1 MARACAHLSLLCIL
15 FLFSIALAIAVA
27 ILFLDF
33 DPSNFYPNSGH
44 GDRSSSIFNHDP
56 PKFFP
61 NSHHGDRSTSIFNH
75 DPSNF
80 SPSSGHG
87 DRSSSIFNHDPPNF
101 FPSSGHGDRSSSIFN
116 HGPPNFFPNSH
127 HGDRSSSIFNY
138 DALSIPSLSL
148 FLLFLFFFLMKVAGD
163 HFSPAVSLLS
173 DHLRLSPSKA
183 AVTLLALGNG
193 APDVFSSV
201 AAVRH
206 GQPRTGLGAILSA
219 GAFVSSLVLGFVAIN
234 ASPFSVQPA
243 SFVRD
248 AFFYLVAASAL
259 FYVYLSAEIYLWQAL
274 GFVLFYVFFVWVVF
288 RMDSACGEEDGV
300 EILAGEVEIEK
311 GLRDEI
317 LKPPPASLDAI
328 EASDS
333 DRSFAFMGFFR
344 KHMSSR
350 ISVGPGSMGMGGVP
364 SSDILS
370 ISTYHVSNIRAWAM
384 VGQVALAWEAPTS
397 AILKLTIPS
406 PRPQEWTRLYSAAHI
421 ALCPPAFLVL
431 ALCQALPN
439 RHHPTAFLL
448 SAVVPVPFA
457 AASYLLPKNIP
468 PSFADIPATLLAFIM
483 AAVWISAAA
492 AELVSCLAALGR
504 AAGLA
509 PSILGLTLLAWGNS
523 AGDLA
528 AEIAV
533 ARAGR
538 PAMAVAGCFAGP
550 MFNMLVGLGGGL
562 AAAASDVYPR
572 AFQLTFHVSIAV
584 AFGFLLLSLMGSL
597 FVVTWC
603 HFRVPRVWGFCLVA
617 LYAVFTAVSL
627 AVAAL

>member
-370 ISTYHVSNIRAWAM
+370 ISSSAG
-384 VGQVALAWEAPTS
+384 VGGTNLGDPEAHHPQPPPAGVDQTLLRS
-397 AILKLTIPS
+397 PHRSLPSRLPRPRPLPS
-406 PRPQEWTRLYSAAHI
+406 PPQPPPSHCLPPLCCRPRPVRCSQLPPPQEYSTVVCGYSGDPPRLHHGCSLDLGCCRRASE
-421 ALCPPAFLVL
+421 
-431 ALCQALPN
+431 LPGCAGPG
-439 RHHPTAFLL
+439 RRPGT
-448 SAVVPVPFA
+448 VDPWPD
-457 AASYLLPKNIP
+457 P
-468 PSFADIPATLLAFIM
+468 
-483 AAVWISAAA
+483 
-492 AELVSCLAALGR
+492 SCLGQF
-504 AAGLA
+504 
-509 PSILGLTLLAWGNS
+509 SW
-523 AGDLA
+523 
-528 AEIAV
+528 
-533 ARAGR
+533 
-538 PAMAVAGCFAGP
+538 
-550 MFNMLVGLGGGL
+550 
-562 AAAASDVYPR
+562 
-572 AFQLTFHVSIAV
+572 
-584 AFGFLLLSLMGSL
+584 
-597 FVVTWC
+597 
-603 HFRVPRVWGFCLVA
+603 
-617 LYAVFTAVSL
+617 
-627 AVAAL
+627 

>member
-344 KHMSSR
+344 K
-350 ISVGPGSMGMGGVP
+350 
-364 SSDILS
+364 
-370 ISTYHVSNIRAWAM
+370 
-384 VGQVALAWEAPTS
+384 VALAWEAPTS